1 VLATIPRLVLAA
13 ALAAAGWACA
23 AQAAGERAAPG
34 RPNIVL
40 ILADNLGYGD
50 LGCYGCPDIRTPAID
65 RLASEGV
72 RLKSYYAGGPECTPS
87 RTALMTGRYPQRV
100 GGLECA
106 IGSGHVGRYDDA
118 IRLRAKNELGLPPRE
133 NTLVLGLKQ
142 AGYTAV
148 GLGKWHLGYDKKFL
162 PPAHGFDYFLGTL
175 GGTVDYFYHTEPNG
189 DPALFENDRLVR
201 RDGYLTDMVTEG
213 AVKFLQGRDKRKP
226 FFLYLPYTAPS
237 APHQH
242 PDHKPPAPKVVK
254 AWDSNEWQQGTRE
267 VYGVM
272 VERLDQSVG
281 KVLAALDEA
290 GLRAN
295 TLVIF
300 ASDNGGYALARND
313 PFRGRASELLEG
325 GIRVPCIVRWP
336 GVLPHGMV
344 TDRPAMTFDLTASI
358 LRAARA
364 RVPDGRR
371 LDGID
376 IFREI
381 RESRPLSGRAL
392 FWRARRAD
400 RTWRAVRRG
409 TLKYVSR
416 QEGKEVEEHLYDL
429 AADPGEKKDLLAARP
444 EDARRLKKLLSHWE
458 TEVRPGR

>member
-1 VLATIPRLVLAA
+1 MRAPLSRLVLPFV
-13 ALAAAGWACA
+13 AAGLACA
-23 AQAAGERAAPG
+23 AVAAGERPAAA

-50 LGCYGCPDIRTPAID
+50 LGCYGCPDIRTPVID

-72 RLKSYYAGGPECTPS
+72 RLRGYYAGGPECTPS
-87 RTALMTGRYPQRV
+87 RTALLTGRYPQRV

-118 IRLRAKNELGLPPRE
+118 IRLRTQNQLGLPPGE
-133 NTLVLGLKQ
+133 NTLIGSLKR

-189 DPALFENDRLVR
+189 DPALIENDRLVR
-201 RDGYLTDMVTEG
+201 REGYLTDLITDG
-213 AVKFLQGRDKRKP
+213 AIRFLRERDRKKP
-226 FFLYLPYTAPS
+226 FFLYLPYSAPS

-254 AWDSNEWQQGTRE
+254 SWDSNEWQQGTRE
-267 VYGVM
+267 VFGVM
-272 VERLDQSVG
+272 VERLDQAVG
-281 KVLAALDEA
+281 KVLAALDDA

-300 ASDNGGYALARND
+300 ASDNGGYALARNE

-336 GVLPHGMV
+336 GVMPRGLV
-344 TDRPAMTFDLTASI
+344 TDRPATTMDLTASF
-358 LRAARA
+358 LRAAGA
-364 RVPDGRR
+364 RVPADRP

-376 IFREI
+376 IFKRIE
-381 RESRPLSGRAL
+381 ENRPIANRAL

-400 RTWRAVRRG
+400 RTWRAVRQGR
-409 TLKYVSR
+409 LKYVSR
-416 QEGKEVEEHLYDL
+416 QDGEEVEEHLFDL
-429 AADPGEKKDLLAARP
+429 ANDPGEKKDLLTDRP
-444 EDARRLKKLLSHWE
+444 EDVRRLKKLLAQWE
-458 TEVRPGR
+458 AEVRPAR

>member
-1 VLATIPRLVLAA
+1 MRTVISRFLLVLV
-13 ALAAAGWACA
+13 AAGSACA
-23 AQAAGERAAPG
+23 AGAAGQTRPA
-34 RPNIVL
+34 RPNVVF

-72 RLKSYYAGGPECTPS
+72 RLTSYYAGGPECTPS
-87 RTALMTGRYPQRV
+87 RTALLTGRYPQRV

-118 IRLRAKNELGLPPRE
+118 IRLRARHELGLPASE
-133 NTLVLGLKQ
+133 DTLVGGLKR
-142 AGYTAV
+142 AGYRAV
-148 GLGKWHLGYDKKFL
+148 GFGKWHLGYEKKFL

-201 RDGYLTDMVTEG
+201 REGYLTDLITEG
-213 AVKFLQGRDKRKP
+213 AVKFLQRQGKAKP

-237 APHQH
+237 APHQR
-242 PDHKPPAPKVVK
+242 PDRKPPAPKVVK
-254 AWDSNEWQQGTRE
+254 SWDSKEWQQGTRE
-267 VYGVM
+267 VYALM
-272 VERLDQSVG
+272 VQRLDQGVG
-281 KVLAALDEA
+281 KVLKTLDEA

-300 ASDNGGYALARND
+300 ASDNGGYALARNA
-313 PFRGRASELLEG
+313 PFRGGASELLEG

-336 GVLPHGMV
+336 GVLPRGMA

-358 LRAARA
+358 LRAAGASVPA
-364 RVPDGRR
+364 RQK

-376 IFREI
+376 ILKRIE
-381 RESRPLSGRAL
+381 ENRPIANRAL
-392 FWRARRAD
+392 FWRARRGD
-400 RTWRAVRRG
+400 RTWRAVRQG
-409 TLKYVSR
+409 TLKYLSR
-416 QEGKEVEEHLYDL
+416 QDGDRVEEHLFDL
-429 AADPGEKKDLLAARP
+429 ANDPGEKKDLLADRP
-444 EDARRLKKLLSHWE
+444 EDARRLKQLLSHWE
-458 TEVRPGR
+458 AEARPSR